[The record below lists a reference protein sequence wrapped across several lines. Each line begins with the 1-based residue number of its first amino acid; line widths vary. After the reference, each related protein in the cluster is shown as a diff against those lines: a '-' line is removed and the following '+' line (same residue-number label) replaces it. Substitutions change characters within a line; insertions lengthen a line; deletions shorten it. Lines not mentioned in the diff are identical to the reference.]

1 MKSTIKFCL
10 AMALAGVFTLSA
22 IMPAYAQS
30 RLSMLSGNFLT
41 QVARGNHRANA
52 NASVTHRMRV
62 RPGQYVCVQI
72 SGDGDTDLDLFVM
85 DPTGREVGRDIS
97 VDDQEEVCFTARR
110 GGTYT
115 IRVTNLG
122 TVWNQYSLAF

>member
-1 MKSTIKFCL
+1 MKSTIKLCM
-10 AMALAGVFTLSA
+10 AVALAGVFTLSA
-22 IMPAYAQS
+22 IMPSYAQT

-41 QVARGNHRANA
+41 QVGRGSFRANA
-52 NASVTHRMRV
+52 NASNTHRMRV

-72 SGDGDTDLDLFVM
+72 DGDDDTDLDLFVY
-85 DPTGREVGRDIS
+85 DPAGREVGRDIS
-97 VDDQEEVCFTARR
+97 LDDDEEVCFTARR

-122 TVWNQYSLAF
+122 NVWNQYSLAF

>member
-10 AMALAGVFTLSA
+10 AMALAGVFTLGA
-22 IMPAYAQS
+22 IMPSFAQS
-30 RLSMLSGNFLT
+30 HAGMLSGNYLMQTF
-41 QVARGNHRANA
+41 RGNHRANA
-52 NASVTHRMRV
+52 NASNRHRMRV

-72 SGDGDTDLDLFVM
+72 DGDDDTDLDLFVT
-85 DPTGREVGRDIS
+85 DPGGREVGRDIS
-97 VDDQEEVCFTARR
+97 TDDDEEVCFTANR

-122 TVWNQYSLAF
+122 NVWNQYSLSF

>member
-10 AMALAGVFTLSA
+10 AMALASAFTLSA
-22 IMPAYAQS
+22 LMPSYAQS
-30 RLSMLSGNFLT
+30 RLSTLSGNFLT
-41 QVARGNHRANA
+41 QVARGSYRCNA
-52 NASVTHRMRV
+52 NASNTHRMRV

-72 SGDGDTDLDLFVM
+72 DGDDDTDLDLFVY
-85 DPTGREVGRDIS
+85 DPAGREVGRDIS
-97 VDDQEEVCFTARR
+97 VDDEEEVCFTARR

-122 TVWNQYSLAF
+122 NVWNQYSLAF